1 MAELDDALITLAS
14 WLDRMQIPYM
24 VIGGFAVTIWG
35 EPRFT
40 RDLDVTIS
48 VDPERFQATIG
59 RITAEF
65 TPLVSDPVKF
75 ATDTRVLPIVLDSV
89 PVDIIFAALPYEEG
103 AIARARAIQLRHGSV
118 SVRVCAPED
127 LILHKIVSSRPRD
140 HEDVEGVFRY
150 RHAELDYAY
159 LDPRIEELAAALSD
173 RTMLDWYNSLRRRWA
188 GAR

>member
-1 MAELDDALITLAS
+1 MAELDEALIRLAS
-14 WLDRMQIPYM
+14 WLDRMQTPYM

-48 VDPERFQATIG
+48 VGPEEFLAMIG

-65 TPLVSDPVKF
+65 TPLVTDPAKF
-75 ATDTRVLPIVLDSV
+75 ATDTRVLPILLDSV
-89 PVDIIFAALPYEEG
+89 PVDIIFAALPYEES
-103 AIARARAIQLRHGSV
+103 AIARARAIQLRHG

-150 RHAELDYAY
+150 RHGELDYAY
-159 LDPRIEELAAALSD
+159 LDPRIEELADALSD
-173 RTMLDWYNSLRRRWA
+173 RTMLDWYQSLRRRWS